1 MDRETMRTTDE
12 FVYQVLPAFDAEE
25 LIERDFDR
33 VVDELYNL
41 PFEEVLDFLGKI
53 SSALSSCPE
62 LLDASTASVSA
73 DSDRCR
79 HVHQFLLYQSRVFA
93 ESGCCQGDGRQ

>member
-41 PFEEVLDFLGKI
+41 PFEEVLDFLGRI

-62 LLDASTASVSA
+62 LLERYSKCFGGQRPLQTCILISPLPVSGI
-73 DSDRCR
+73 C
-79 HVHQFLLYQSRVFA
+79 
-93 ESGCCQGDGRQ
+93 